1 MDFDIEIGKI
11 RLRVSGDNNYPG
23 RPVII
28 FLHESLGCIDY
39 WKDFPEKLGEVCRC
53 NILIYDRQGYG
64 KSDPFTSLIR
74 CKDYMETEAD
84 VLHRILEICKIDKT
98 ILFGHSDGGTI
109 ALIAATKYPDQISGV
124 ITEGAHV
131 FVEEKTLEGIRKAVN
146 SYYTTDLKDKLIKYH
161 GDKTDTVFRAWTET
175 WLSSDFREWSIERL
189 LPGIKCPCMI
199 IQGEND
205 MYGSIKQV
213 DIIMN
218 GIKGISEKLIVPE
231 AGHCPHKEARDL
243 ILNKSKA
250 FFDKFLRVTNHT

>member
-1 MDFDIEIGKI
+1 MDFDIKIGES
-11 RLRVSGDNNYPG
+11 RLRVSRENNYTG

-28 FLHESLGCIDY
+28 FLHDSLGCIDY
-39 WKDFPEKLGEVCRC
+39 WKDFPEKLGELCCC

-64 KSDPFTSLIR
+64 KSEPFPALKRNS
-74 CKDYMETEAD
+74 DYMETEAE
-84 VLHRILEICKIDKT
+84 VLHKLLEICKIDKA

-109 ALIAATKYPDQISGV
+109 ALIAASKYTKKISGV

-131 FVEEKTLEGIRKAVN
+131 FVEELTLDGIRKAVE
-146 SYYTTDLKDKLIKYH
+146 SYNTTDMKEKLTKYH

-175 WLSSDFREWSIERL
+175 WLSGDFRDWSIESL

-205 MYGSIKQV
+205 MFGSIKQV
-213 DIIMN
+213 DTITK

-231 AGHCPHKEARDL
+231 AGHCPHKEAREL
-243 ILNKSKA
+243 ILSRSKE
-250 FFDKFLRVTNHT
+250 FIETLISI